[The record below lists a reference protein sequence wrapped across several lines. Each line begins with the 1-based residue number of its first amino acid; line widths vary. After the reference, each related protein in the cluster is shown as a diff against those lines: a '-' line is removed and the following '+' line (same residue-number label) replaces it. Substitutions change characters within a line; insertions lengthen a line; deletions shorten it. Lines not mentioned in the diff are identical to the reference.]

1 MTENTRIMKWVR
13 FARLLAHFKQYAIL
27 ESLSVALPSPFRIL
41 RANHNHEMG
50 NDKKHGQYSGV
61 PTDAV
66 ASAVASSHGDASLP
80 IATAVSLTGGSGSGS
95 GTSIASRRGSSASTN
110 QTPTKTQQD
119 STSSKKSSANIHDVA
134 GADDD
139 GNDGIQITWEKGEVQ
154 QPAFRDIYFAIAFV
168 AHLAAV
174 LAASFVLGPAA
185 WNSIK
190 EEAAE
195 EEGADADAGA
205 GADADANA
213 NTDDRDED
221 GNGDGYDN
229 DNNIP
234 GAANFWI
241 TVVTIATIAAP
252 TLSLLTLGVMSRNA
266 ASLIRA
272 SLWFSVVLC
281 GMAALIFLPLAPPA
295 GILYM
300 VMTGCLVCYA
310 RSVQHKIQIA
320 ACNLTCAIRV
330 VKANLGIALVALG
343 VLVALI
349 AFSFSW
355 TLAFVGTMSLDAL
368 KEPVPMDQQS
378 YNTYNSNNDDDKE
391 ELNGLGGGLA
401 ILFLL
406 SFYWTHQVL
415 QNVLRSSVA
424 GVVGTWWFTPLEAS
438 SFCSPAVRDSFLRSS
453 TYSLGSVAFGSLIVA
468 ILQLLRSMLRSAAN
482 DRNNRNGIL
491 HCIAACILLYL
502 ERIVEYFNKWAYIYV
517 GLYGYDYIS
526 AGKKVM
532 GLFKTRGWTAI
543 IADNLVNRLLGIVC
557 LTIGLLTGV
566 ATLLAALLV
575 EELESTGGWLGAG
588 FT

>member
-1 MTENTRIMKWVR
+1 
-13 FARLLAHFKQYAIL
+13 
-27 ESLSVALPSPFRIL
+27 
-41 RANHNHEMG
+41 MG
-50 NDKKHGQYSGV
+50 NGKKKHHGQRYAGV
-61 PTDAV
+61 PTDTV
-66 ASAVASSHGDASLP
+66 ASAVASTHDDDTSLP
-80 IATAVSLTGGSGSGS
+80 IATAVSLSGGISSTNSG
-95 GTSIASRRGSSASTN
+95 GTATTRRGSSASSTN
-110 QTPTKTQQD
+110 QTTPAIKHDDGTTN
-119 STSSKKSSANIHDVA
+119 SSKKGGANIHDVA
-134 GADDD
+134 GTD
-139 GNDGIQITWEKGEVQ
+139 GNDGVQITWEKGEVQ
-154 QPAFRDIYFAIAFV
+154 QPAFRDVWFAVAFV
-168 AHLAAV
+168 VHLVAV
-174 LAASFVLGPAA
+174 LGTSVVLGPAA
-185 WNSIK
+185 WSAMK

-195 EEGADADAGA
+195 ETDANGN
-205 GADADANA
+205 ADANI

-221 GNGDGYDN
+221 GNGDVPDN
-229 DNNIP
+229 NGNIP
-234 GAANFWI
+234 GADFWL

-272 SLWFSVVLC
+272 SLYFSVVLC

-295 GILYM
+295 GIVYAI
-300 VMTGCLVCYA
+300 MTGCLICYA
-310 RSVQHKIQIA
+310 RSVQHKIPFA
-320 ACNLTCAIRV
+320 ACNLTSAIRV

-355 TLAFVGTMSLDAL
+355 TLAFMGTMSLDAL

-378 YNTYNSNNDDDKE
+378 HNNGNDDE

-401 ILFLL
+401 LLFLL

-415 QNVLRSSVA
+415 QNILRSSVA

-526 AGKKVM
+526 AGRKVM
-532 GLFKTRGWTAI
+532 NLFKTRGWTAI